1 MEREQEITKL
11 VHVLRQTSRAAQQT
25 LWTGGSDE
33 AATHAAEQYNRVRD
47 RLATLDS
54 ELNGLFDPLDAGSP
68 LPVVAMACRQ
78 LAAYY
83 ADEVASPECGI
94 GRRGWPGA
102 AGGFDPESFKDFWR
116 KSADEIEELGEQ
128 LRENLGPWFAHQRRR
143 RAEWM
148 RRGGPFPG
156 GHGSD
161 PRNEP
166 GGEA

>member
-33 AATHAAEQYNRVRD
+33 AAAHAAEQYNRVRD
-47 RLATLDS
+47 RLATLDP

-83 ADEVASPECGI
+83 VDEVASPECGI

-102 AGGFDPESFKDFWR
+102 AGAPFDPESFKDFWR
-116 KSADEIEELGEQ
+116 KSADEIEDWGEYI
-128 LRENLGPWFAHQRRR
+128 RENVGPWFAQHRRR

-148 RRGGPFPG
+148 RRGGPHARDSADGPAG
-156 GHGSD
+156 D
-161 PRNEP
+161 
-166 GGEA
+166 A